1 MNYFAEILWAF
12 VIALVLIRVLVP
24 RAYIHAEHL
33 MAANLITK
41 SRHANGRDTAR
52 TFHLIFPRII
62 LAEMNTHKSFARSV
76 SSSRAIPVMKM
87 LAQVWNNPFIPIS
100 FGVNIKGM
108 QAKTEITGYAR
119 NVLENLWVFA
129 SEIVCVIVWIM
140 VKLNLHKQTA
150 NRLLEPWLFVQATMT
165 MSYLNN
171 FFNLRDHPDAQP
183 EIQHLARMMKQADLW
198 TQAMPLAEGGWH
210 LPWID
215 SEDLLPAEQ
224 WALAND
230 LTTAQVLLR
239 ASAARC
245 ARSSYA
251 NFETEGRSI
260 EKDMDTFHK
269 LVFSEPAHAS
279 PAEHQLQVD
288 EAEERMVHV
297 KDEHGNW
304 DTGTMVSGYKNEKLH
319 GHTPG
324 FIVFRNTLPN
334 HFMVG

>member
-1 MNYFAEILWAF
+1 MNYIAEIAW
-12 VIALVLIRVLVP
+12 ALVIVLVLYRVLVP
-24 RAYIHAEHL
+24 RAYIQAEHI
-33 MAANLITK
+33 MFSNLILK
-41 SRHANGRDTAR
+41 SRHANGLDMAR
-52 TFHLIFPRII
+52 TFHLCFPRMI

-87 LAQVWNNPFIPIS
+87 LRQVWNQPFVPIS

-108 QAKTEITGYAR
+108 QAKTEITGYPR
-119 NVLENLWVFA
+119 KVLENLWVFA
-129 SEIVCVIVWIM
+129 SEIVCVFVWIM

-150 NRLLEPWLFVQATMT
+150 NRLLEPWLFVQATLT

-183 EIQHLARMMKQADLW
+183 EIQQLARMMKQADLW
-198 TQAMPLAEGGWH
+198 TQAVPLNEGDWH
-210 LPWID
+210 IPWID
-215 SEDLLPAEQ
+215 TADYKPAEQ
-224 WALAND
+224 YAELAG
-230 LTTAQVLLR
+230 LSTIEVLLR

-251 NFETEGRSI
+251 NFDTETRSI
-260 EKDMDTFHK
+260 PADMDTYKK
-269 LVFSEPAHAS
+269 LIFSEPAHAS

-288 EAEERMVHV
+288 KKQERMVHI
-297 KDEHGNW
+297 KDANGEW
-304 DTGTMVSGYKNEKLH
+304 DTGTMISGYENERLH

-324 FIVFRNTLPN
+324 FIVFRNTLSN